1 MMAETVTMEPT
12 ASEAAE
18 LRAEIDRMLA
28 EIDQLRDKMRRDDV
42 EIELSR
48 KRTQAILADLQ
59 LMFQQW

>member
-1 MMAETVTMEPT
+1 MAETVTMELT

-18 LRAEIDRMLA
+18 LRSEIDQMLA

-48 KRTQAILADLQ
+48 ARTQAILADLQ
-59 LMFQQW
+59 SMFQRW